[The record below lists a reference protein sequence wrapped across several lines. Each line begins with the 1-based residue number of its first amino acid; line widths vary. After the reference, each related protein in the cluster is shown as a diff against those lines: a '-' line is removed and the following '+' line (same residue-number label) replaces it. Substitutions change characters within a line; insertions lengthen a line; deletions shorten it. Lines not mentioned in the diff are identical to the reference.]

1 MKETVTNQ
9 DGRSMIEMLG
19 VLAIVGTLSMGGI
32 AGFSTAM
39 TRYKTIR
46 EMEKYNLFLQGIMEH
61 KSLVLK
67 SGDSMGTT
75 KWEFFTKSVEKLG
88 ILPTGWK
95 VSGSVIKDTFGHYFN
110 LYTAIN
116 STNKGIVMGL
126 YLNSQKTEKAN
137 TLFCTQMWRDFI
149 LPNQEWIGNT
159 WINGS
164 GGKSG
169 TYYGTHTCSKN
180 KQCLSN
186 ITIIDIQKFC
196 ASCAEETVCNIIVT
210 FN

>member
-61 KSLVLK
+61 KSLILK
-67 SGDSMGTT
+67 SGNQYNTQFY
-75 KWEFFTKSVEKLG
+75 FFSEDVEKLK
-88 ILPTGWK
+88 ILPSGWYRK
-95 VSGSVIKDTFGHYFN
+95 GSQLYDTIGNRLMVYSGSSKT
-110 LYTAIN
+110 
-116 STNKGIVMGL
+116 GIVWGVYQNL
-126 YLNSQKTEKAN
+126 KKEEKVN
-137 TLFCTQMWRDFI
+137 KEFCTILWRDFI

-186 ITIIDIQKFC
+186 ITITDIQKFC